1 MSSTL
6 TWIFF
11 LLALL
16 VGAAVG
22 VVFESNRRTQQAR
35 AQRHLP
41 RDASIMARPI
51 VNSRERRV
59 WRWLN
64 RLFGDHYVMVKVPV
78 TRFTLP
84 VGEDSRDQWFAL
96 LADVYCTF
104 TVVNVDGKVL
114 GCVDVAGPGGLS
126 KSNLQV
132 KRFVFTRCNIAH
144 WVVDPDQL
152 PKDQDIFNA
161 FIPVA
166 AQGDDAGAAVIN
178 PSEIQK
184 AHAELKAAVTRSRRA
199 KDDPAAPN
207 GRERS
212 AEPAYAD
219 SDLGTDWAPDSFNGP
234 LDSRAADLPRF

>member
-1 MSSTL
+1 MSTAL
-6 TWIFF
+6 VWIIS
-11 LLALL
+11 LLAMLA
-16 VGAAVG
+16 GAALG
-22 VVFESNRRTQQAR
+22 VVFESNRRAKQAR

-41 RDASIMARPI
+41 RNAAITARPM

-59 WRWLN
+59 WRWLS

-84 VGEDSRDQWFAL
+84 VGDDSRDQWFAL

-104 TVVNVDGKVL
+104 TVVNVEGKVL
-114 GCVDVAGPGGLS
+114 GCVDVAVPGGLS

-132 KRFVFTRCNIAH
+132 KRFVFTRCNVPH

-161 FIPVA
+161 FIPMSS
-166 AQGDDAGAAVIN
+166 DAENLNASVVN

-184 AHAELKAAVTRSRRA
+184 AHAELKAAVNRSRKA
-199 KDDPAAPN
+199 KDDSS
-207 GRERS
+207 S
-212 AEPAYAD
+212 ARDRAGDESVFAD
-219 SDLGTDWAPDSFNGP
+219 TDLGADWAPDSFNGP